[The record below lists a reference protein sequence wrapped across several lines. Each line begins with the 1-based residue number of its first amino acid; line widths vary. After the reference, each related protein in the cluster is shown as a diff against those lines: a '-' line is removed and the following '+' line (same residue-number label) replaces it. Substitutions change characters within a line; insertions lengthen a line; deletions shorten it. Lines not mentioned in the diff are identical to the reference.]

1 MKTIL
6 EKLHDLGKMV
16 SEMNSYKIDPSAV
29 EWIRGLSP
37 KQIGKELDELKLSPR
52 DHRRVMD
59 LFTTIHTSGLF
70 IVASRNPR
78 NLDGTWG
85 KACYNIYEY
94 QYPDLVNAIEALG
107 NAERNRQGELS
118 RIPFRTLLQE
128 IDKCITKVVS
138 DVG

>member
-1 MKTIL
+1 MVTIL

-16 SEMNSYKIDPSAV
+16 SEMNSYKVDPSAV

-37 KQIGKELDELKLSPR
+37 KQIGKELDGLKLSPR

-94 QYPDLVNAIEALG
+94 QYPDLVNVIDALPD
-107 NAERNRQGELS
+107 
-118 RIPFRTLLQE
+118 IPFRTLLQE
-128 IDKCITKVVS
+128 IDKCITKVVKN
-138 DVG
+138 VG

>member
-1 MKTIL
+1 MRTIL

-16 SEMNSYKIDPSAV
+16 SEMNSYKVDPVAV

-37 KQIGKELDELKLSPR
+37 TQIGKELDELKLSSR
-52 DHRRVMD
+52 DHERVMA

-70 IVASRNPR
+70 IVASKNPKK
-78 NLDGTWG
+78 LDGTWG
-85 KACYNIYEY
+85 KACYNIYAH
-94 QYPDLVNAIEALG
+94 QYPDLQNAMDALPD
-107 NAERNRQGELS
+107 
-118 RIPFRTLLQE
+118 IPFRTLLRE

>member
-1 MKTIL
+1 MRTIL

-16 SEMNSYKIDPSAV
+16 SEMNSYKVNPSAV

-37 KQIGKELDELKLSPR
+37 KQIGKDLDELKLSPR

-70 IVASRNPR
+70 VVASRNPR

-85 KACYNIYEY
+85 KACYNIYAS
-94 QYPDLVNAIEALG
+94 QYPDLVNAIAVLPD
-107 NAERNRQGELS
+107 
-118 RIPFRTLLQE
+118 IPFRTLLQE
-128 IDKCITKVVS
+128 IDQCITETVNH
-138 DVG
+138 VG

>member
-1 MKTIL
+1 MRTIL

-16 SEMNSYKIDPSAV
+16 SEMNSYKVNPSAV

-37 KQIGKELDELKLSPR
+37 KQIGKDLDELKLSPR

-85 KACYNIYEY
+85 KACYNIYDH
-94 QYPDLVNAIEALG
+94 QYPDLVNAIATL
-107 NAERNRQGELS
+107 QD
-118 RIPFRTLLQE
+118 IPSTGASHSVDTHFLTLLQE
-128 IDKCITKVVS
+128 IDQCITEVVKN
-138 DVG
+138 VG

>member
-1 MKTIL
+1 MVTIL
-6 EKLHDLGKMV
+6 EKLHELGKMV
-16 SEMNSYKIDPSAV
+16 SEMNSYKVNPSAV

-37 KQIGKELDELKLSPR
+37 KQIGKGLDELKLSPR

-85 KACYNIYEY
+85 KACYNIYAS
-94 QYPDLVNAIEALG
+94 QYPDLVNAIAVLPD
-107 NAERNRQGELS
+107 
-118 RIPFRTLLQE
+118 IPFRTLLQE
-128 IDKCITKVVS
+128 IDKCITEVVS
-138 DVG
+138 YVG

>member
-1 MKTIL
+1 MVTIL
-6 EKLHDLGKMV
+6 EKLHELGKMV
-16 SEMNSYKIDPSAV
+16 SEMNSYKVNPSAV

-37 KQIGKELDELKLSPR
+37 KQIGKDLDGLKLSPR

-85 KACYNIYEY
+85 KACYNIYDH
-94 QYPDLVNAIEALG
+94 QYPDLVNSIAVLPD
-107 NAERNRQGELS
+107 
-118 RIPFRTLLQE
+118 IPFRTLLQE
-128 IDKCITKVVS
+128 IDKCITEVVKN
-138 DVG
+138 VG

>member
-1 MKTIL
+1 MRTIL

-16 SEMNSYKIDPSAV
+16 SEMNSYKVDLTAV
-29 EWIRGLSP
+29 EWIKGLSP
-37 KQIGKELDELKLSPR
+37 RAIGKELDELKLSPR

-70 IVASRNPR
+70 LVASKNPK

-94 QYPDLVNAIEALG
+94 QYPDLVNAIAALP
-107 NAERNRQGELS
+107 E
-118 RIPFRTLLQE
+118 IPFRTLLRE